1 MSALWQK
8 MSRYKLWI
16 GLVAALALAG
26 FAANSLY
33 AGNKPQEPAGKTVAV
48 TRGSIASVVSA
59 TGTIKPVNMV
69 DISSKISGL
78 VKEVKVNEN
87 DVVTAGQVLLV
98 LDDTRLQSQVSQA
111 GARLNNTSAIYERS
125 QRLNAIGAVSDQQ
138 LEAALTDY
146 NISKA
151 NYDDAMSQLA
161 ETVIRTPIDGR
172 IIGKPIPAGQT
183 VAPGISSPMVLMT
196 VADMSKLQI
205 ETQVDESDIGKIKV
219 GQKVSF
225 TVDAYPGK
233 TMHGIV
239 ARVSEKA
246 TIQQNVVY
254 YGVVVD
260 VDGKEEGLKPTMT
273 ARVSINVGESQNTLL
288 VPLTAVKSG
297 NGKQYVIIA
306 ENGVTRNA
314 PVTTGLMGEDK
325 VEILSG
331 VAEGDQVVLA
341 QAKAQGAQAPAAGGN
356 MFRMPTR

>member
-1 MSALWQK
+1 MSAVWRK
-8 MSRYKLWI
+8 ISRYKLWL
-16 GLVAALALAG
+16 GLLAVLALAG
-26 FAANSLY
+26 FAASSY
-33 AGNKPQEPAGKTVAV
+33 AGGKPQDPAVKTTAV
-48 TRGSIASVVSA
+48 IRGSIASVVSA
-59 TGTIKPVNMV
+59 TGTIKPLNMV

-78 VKEVKVNEN
+78 VKEVKVEEN
-87 DVVTAGQVLLV
+87 DWVTTGQVLLV

-125 QRLNAIGAVSDQQ
+125 RRLNAIGAVSDQQ
-138 LEAALTDY
+138 MEAALTDY
-146 NISKA
+146 NIARA
-151 NYDDAMSQLA
+151 NYDDAVSQLN

-205 ETQVDESDIGKIKV
+205 ETQVDESDIGKIQM
-219 GQKVSF
+219 GQKVAF

-233 TMHGIV
+233 IMNGVV
-239 ARVSEKA
+239 ARISEKA

-260 VDGKEEGLKPTMT
+260 VDTKEEGLKPTMT

-288 VPLTAVKSG
+288 VPLTAIKSS
-297 NGKQYVIIA
+297 NGGQYVIIA
-306 ENGVTRNA
+306 ENGGTRNA
-314 PVTTGLMGEDK
+314 AVTTGLMGEDK

-331 VAEGDQVVLA
+331 VAEGDQIVVA
-341 QAKAQGAQAPAAGGN
+341 QAKSQGAQAPAAGGN
-356 MFRMPTR
+356 MFRLPAR